1 MNTNQDW
8 RGEHLLKISRKER
21 ASNRAEAINTVG
33 RANGKTVTN
42 PKTKAHHSSFIG
54 SLTRRKK

>member
-1 MNTNQDW
+1 MNKTQDW
-8 RGEHLLKISRKER
+8 RGEHLLKISHKER

-42 PKTKAHHSSFIG
+42 PKTKAHHNQFIR
-54 SLTRRKK
+54 SLSWRQK